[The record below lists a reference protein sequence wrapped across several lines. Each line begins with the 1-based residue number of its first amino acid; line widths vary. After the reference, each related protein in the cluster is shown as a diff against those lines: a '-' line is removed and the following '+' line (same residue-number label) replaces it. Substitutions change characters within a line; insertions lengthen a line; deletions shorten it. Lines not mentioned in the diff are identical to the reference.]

1 MTVTEYETCPVCDGS
16 KTRTITKFDGY
27 RSTTM
32 KIPCTA
38 CEGKGK
44 IPFIDLTK
52 QKQEEENVKEVLNV
66 TGLSDGWRS
75 NSGWSNIH
83 YFKDGKF
90 LCGSIRSP
98 ITISSSTLVDDISS
112 EIICKTCAQKLG

>member
-1 MTVTEYETCPVCDGS
+1 
-16 KTRTITKFDGY
+16 
-27 RSTTM
+27 M

-44 IPFIDLTK
+44 IHFIDLTK

-75 NSGWSNIH
+75 NSGWANIH

>member
-1 MTVTEYETCPVCDGS
+1 MAVTEYETCPVCDGS

-27 RSTTM
+27 RSTTV

-52 QKQEEENVKEVLNV
+52 PKQEEENVKVLNV
-66 TGLSDGWRS
+66 TGFSDGWRGS
-75 NSGWSNIH
+75 SGWSNIH
-83 YFKDGKF
+83 YFRDGKF

-98 ITISSSTLVDDISS
+98 IAISSSTLVDDTSS
-112 EIICKTCAQKLG
+112 EIMCSTCVKKLG